1 MSDSLYLDTP
11 AQQRQIRSSQF
22 HKKTV
27 APPAGYIRS
36 DYGILLR
43 QNRLDATFHFC
54 TKGSYDRLLADY
66 LQHQYQSF
74 VFVDIGANQGLYS
87 ILAGLN
93 ANCQKAIAFEPVA
106 RTFALLKSN
115 IAINGIGDFVQP
127 IQAAVSLTSG
137 EAKITK
143 KLGHSGAAS
152 LRQLPGWF
160 QPARWFGITETI
172 SMLGPEA
179 LQALVPTE
187 ADLIIKVDVEGHERT
202 VFDAL
207 ITSNIL
213 NKAKAVFYEVNPR
226 WSEGKALEALLR
238 QQGFSDFTRT
248 SSKPCHDVLAT
259 R

>member
-1 MSDSLYLDTP
+1 MSDSLCLDTP
-11 AQQRQIRSSQF
+11 ALQRQTRRSIFQN
-22 HKKTV
+22 KTIK
-27 APPAGYIRS
+27 PPAGFILS
-36 DYGILLR
+36 DYGILLQ

-54 TKGSYDRLLADY
+54 TKGSYDHFLADY
-66 LQHQYQSF
+66 LHHQHQPF

-93 ANCQKAIAFEPVA
+93 VNCQKAIAFEPVA

-115 IAINGIGDFVQP
+115 IAINGIGDFVHP
-127 IQAAVSLTSG
+127 IQAAVSLSSG
-137 EAKITK
+137 KAKITK

-160 QPARWFGITETI
+160 QPARWFGITEII

-179 LQALVPTE
+179 LQPLIPTE
-187 ADLIIKVDVEGHERT
+187 ADLIIKVDVEGHEKT

-207 ITSNIL
+207 IASHIL
-213 NKAKAVFYEVNPR
+213 DKAKAVFYEVNPR
-226 WSEGKALEALLR
+226 WSEEKALETLLR
-238 QQGFSDFTRT
+238 QQGFSNFTRT

>member
-1 MSDSLYLDTP
+1 M
-11 AQQRQIRSSQF
+11 
-22 HKKTV
+22 
-27 APPAGYIRS
+27 
-36 DYGILLR
+36 LR
-43 QNRLDATFHFC
+43 KNRLDATFHFC

-93 ANCQKAIAFEPVA
+93 VNCQTAIAFEPVA

-115 IAINGIGDFVQP
+115 IAINGMRDYVHP
-127 IQAAVSLTSG
+127 IQAAVSLVSG
-137 EAKITK
+137 KAKITK
-143 KLGHSGAAS
+143 KPGHSGAAS

-172 SMLGPEA
+172 SLLGPEA
-179 LQALVPTE
+179 LHPLIPTE
-187 ADLIIKVDVEGHERT
+187 TDLIIKVDVEGYEKT

-207 ITSNIL
+207 IASNIL
-213 NKAKAVFYEVNPR
+213 DQAKAVFYEVNPR
-226 WSEGKALEALLR
+226 WTEEKSLETLLR

-248 SSKPCHDVLAT
+248 SDKPCHDVLAT